1 MSACDALGGSGLCF
15 TRRGEDPREPMA
27 DGLLQGAV
35 GGMFGHAAPLL
46 TPRRGADTM
55 GMRLAAVLVT
65 NAPE

>member
-1 MSACDALGGSGLCF
+1 MA
-15 TRRGEDPREPMA
+15 A

-55 GMRLAAVLVT
+55 GMAALLQSS
-65 NAPE
+65 